1 MRLLQVRPTLHDFSI
16 CYPPNDDPTKCDALI
31 RIASGAS
38 PVRTTTRSPSAIKS
52 LNLYMTVGK
61 PFISSA
67 HILLRSGGT
76 WSGSGRHV
84 RTMIDKFR
92 RKIHGG
98 DIQIPLIH
106 RLQKVVAHKIF
117 HCSKV
122 SPVFGFTASLLVA
135 FMLWQPVLEIGQQ
148 IRSGSHP
155 FLLADDG

>member
-1 MRLLQVRPTLHDFSI
+1 
-16 CYPPNDDPTKCDALI
+16 
-31 RIASGAS
+31 
-38 PVRTTTRSPSAIKS
+38 
-52 LNLYMTVGK
+52 
-61 PFISSA
+61 
-67 HILLRSGGT
+67 
-76 WSGSGRHV
+76 
-84 RTMIDKFR
+84 MIDKFR